1 MRRKSR
7 NNRIKK
13 YTAFVPN
20 TMRAT
25 RNTGKKILSKIN
37 LFLNKTN
44 KTVKNTTKMLN
55 RKTAMSIR
63 SFTKKRNTK

>member
-1 MRRKSR
+1 MARKTR

-37 LFLNKTN
+37 LFLNKKKWTN
-44 KTVKNTTKMLN
+44 EY
-55 RKTAMSIR
+55 
-63 SFTKKRNTK
+63 